1 MPGPF
6 ELATKIAV
14 KEIIENHTT
23 KSKFGA
29 FLSDEATDDLVAEI
43 YDLIVM
49 SRNLKS
55 TGDKLLSGGLNV
67 NESKSR

>member
-6 ELATKIAV
+6 ELATKIAI

-23 KSKFGA
+23 ASKFGA
-29 FLSDEATDDLVAEI
+29 FLSEEATADLISEI

-55 TGDKLLSGGLNV
+55 AGDKIIAGNMGSTGKEV
-67 NESKSR
+67 S